1 MLKNIQIYGILHSTS
16 LTIVDKKLFL
26 ITAATRKLN
35 RLVEGEE

>member
-1 MLKNIQIYGILHSTS
+1 MLYYIQA

-26 ITAATRKLN
+26 ITAETRKLN